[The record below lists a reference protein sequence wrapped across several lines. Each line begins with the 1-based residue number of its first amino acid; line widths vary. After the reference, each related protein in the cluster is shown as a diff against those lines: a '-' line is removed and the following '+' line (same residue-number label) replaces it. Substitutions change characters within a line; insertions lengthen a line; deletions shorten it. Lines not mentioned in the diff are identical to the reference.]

1 MTVTASVAI
10 GDIQKRG
17 RETQTLVLIVL
28 VLAVLG
34 LVGEIV
40 VSPIVHMA
48 RGADARALLT
58 GLRDNLVE
66 ALPILILLC
75 GLWSAQKVFGRV
87 AEGEVFTAANAAG
100 VGEIGSAMGWCGLAE
115 VVIVPSIK
123 AWIARSGPFD
133 LHLVGWAMVLAALG
147 GAVVLFGRIWALAAE
162 IKADSDQIV

>member
-1 MTVTASVAI
+1 MAMTASVDI
-10 GDIQKRG
+10 SDIQKRG
-17 RETQTLVLIVL
+17 RETQTVVL
-28 VLAVLG
+28 VVFVLVAVSV
-34 LVGEIV
+34 VGDIV
-40 VSPIVHMA
+40 VSPIINMM
-48 RGADARALLT
+48 RGADLRALLT
-58 GLRDNLVE
+58 GVRDNFIE
-66 ALPILILLC
+66 SLPILILMS

-87 AEGEVFTAANAAG
+87 GAGEVFTAANAAG

>member
-1 MTVTASVAI
+1 MAMTASTDIV
-10 GDIQKRG
+10 DIQKRG
-17 RETQTLVLIVL
+17 RETQTIVLIVF
-28 VLAVLG
+28 VLAVVT
-34 LVGEIV
+34 LVGDIV
-40 VSPIVHMA
+40 VAPIMDMA
-48 RGADARALLT
+48 RGADLRVLLN
-58 GLRDNLVE
+58 GLRDNVID
-66 ALPILILLC
+66 ALPILILLS

-133 LHLVGWAMVLAALG
+133 MHLVGWAMVLSALG

-162 IKADSDQIV
+162 IKADSDQII